1 MKLIVGLP
9 FDFEEYTIE
18 HLDELTDT
26 EKYHLANECR
36 RAEIYEN
43 TKAFLYALNAE
54 FVDIVNLVW
63 YEIEIL

>member
-9 FDFEEYTIE
+9 FDFEEYTIDD
-18 HLDELTDT
+18 LDNLTDT

-43 TKAFLYALNAE
+43 TKAFS
-54 FVDIVNLVW
+54 ICS
-63 YEIEIL
+63 